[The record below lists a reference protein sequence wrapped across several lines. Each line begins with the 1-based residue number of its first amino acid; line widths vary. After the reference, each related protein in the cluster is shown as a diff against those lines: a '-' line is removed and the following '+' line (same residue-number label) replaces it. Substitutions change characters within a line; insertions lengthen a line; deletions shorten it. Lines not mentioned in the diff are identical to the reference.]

1 MTLAQNPSESVAHL
15 RDAKDYLDSAED
27 DFASGRFKPA
37 ASNACLSTI
46 RSSDAACVA
55 ELGEQW
61 VGRDHGG
68 ATTLVRSTTLGDR
81 GAELLGIAVASKNDK
96 QYRTVATSEEEALTL
111 LEGAREMY
119 EMAREAVRLAGIGT
133 P

>member
-1 MTLAQNPSESVAHL
+1 MTLAQDPSGSVSHL
-15 RDAKDYLDSAED
+15 RDAKDYLDSTED
-27 DFASGRFKPA
+27 DFDSGRFKPA

-61 VGRDHGG
+61 VARDHGG

-81 GAELLGIAVASKNDK
+81 GAELAGHRRCCEERQAVPD
-96 QYRTVATSEEEALTL
+96 RGDV
-111 LEGAREMY
+111 
-119 EMAREAVRLAGIGT
+119 
-133 P
+133 

>member
-1 MTLAQNPSESVAHL
+1 MSVAHL

-46 RSSDAACVA
+46 RSSDAVCVA

-61 VGRDHGG
+61 AGRDHAG
-68 ATTLVRSTTLGDR
+68 ATTLARRTTLGDR
-81 GAELLGIAVASKNDK
+81 GAELLGIAVAAKNDK
-96 QYRTVATSEEEALTL
+96 QYRIVATSEGEALAL
-111 LEGAREMY
+111 LDGARQMHQ
-119 EMAREAVRLAGIGT
+119 MAREAVRRAGFGT